1 MFSVLSCAVFLTF
14 CLFLSRDGILSASAV
29 LSQVVFL
36 RFCQFLSRDG
46 TLGVFTVL
54 SQADY
59 QSVAVIGCS

>member
-1 MFSVLSCAVFLTF
+1 MTLSVFTVLSCAVFLRF
-14 CLFLSRDGILSASAV
+14 SRFLH
-29 LSQVVFL
+29 
-36 RFCQFLSRDG
+36 CDG